1 MSMVRAARADGESV
15 SPEEAQRARDS
26 LVRMQREVQESAA
39 QEKRD
44 GAIAR
49 ERLAKE
55 FHVDASKMSDV
66 DAISRL
72 QSEIQTRDAA
82 REAAEQRKREQA
94 QAQQEQKIRDLVKK
108 QDATAQKA
116 FGKNTDELGDDE
128 DAEEV
133 SMYEQ
138 MVQHGVAPQCRGK
151 QGRALITCVDA
162 AMGE

>member
-72 QSEIQTRDAA
+72 QSEIQ
-82 REAAEQRKREQA
+82 
-94 QAQQEQKIRDLVKK
+94 QK
-108 QDATAQKA
+108 
-116 FGKNTDELGDDE
+116 
-128 DAEEV
+128 
-133 SMYEQ
+133 
-138 MVQHGVAPQCRGK
+138 
-151 QGRALITCVDA
+151 
-162 AMGE
+162 